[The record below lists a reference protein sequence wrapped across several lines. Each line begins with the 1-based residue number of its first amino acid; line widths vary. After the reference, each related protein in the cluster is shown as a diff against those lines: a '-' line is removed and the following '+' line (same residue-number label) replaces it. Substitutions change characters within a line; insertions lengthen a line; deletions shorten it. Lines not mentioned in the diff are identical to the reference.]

1 MKNKIYIQGGTVY
14 NADGAPIR
22 QPLITVNSGII
33 EQITEGGEPPEGADV
48 LRLDGDD
55 VILPGFIDIHIH
67 GSHGAD
73 VMDATP
79 EALAT
84 ISRSITNEGVTSFLA
99 TTITAPAA
107 SIEEALQQVASSEGT
122 DGARC
127 LGVHLEGPFINA
139 KQAGAQPV
147 GAILDPDAG
156 QFKHWQALSGNQIR
170 IATIAPER
178 PGGAEL
184 VQALA
189 DSGVIGSIGH
199 SDASSAD
206 VRAAEQDGLR
216 HATHLFNGMR
226 GLHHRE
232 AGVVGGVMLSDNL
245 KAELILDHVH
255 VSPDAARVAYQ
266 ALGANRLMLIT
277 DAMRGKGLGDGVF
290 DLGGQEVTI
299 EGKEAR
305 LKNGAL
311 AGSVLTMDEAV
322 RNARSTFNASW
333 HDIARMTS
341 YNQAE
346 SLGLTGT
353 KGTIQTGAD
362 ADLTVMSRT
371 GFIKHT
377 IIGGEKP

>member
-1 MKNKIYIQGGTVY
+1 MSNSIHIQGGTVY

-22 QPLITVNSGII
+22 QPLITVTDGVI
-33 EQITEGGEPPEGADV
+33 ERITEGGEAPEGADV
-48 LRLDGDD
+48 LRLDEDD

-79 EALAT
+79 EALST
-84 ISRSITNEGVTSFLA
+84 ISRSITNEGVTAFLA
-99 TTITAPAA
+99 TTITAPGA
-107 SIEEALQQVASSEGT
+107 SIEAALRNLATLDGT
-122 DGARC
+122 DGAQC

-139 KQAGAQPV
+139 LQAGAQPV
-147 GAILDPDAG
+147 DAIIDPDA
-156 QFKHWQALSGNQIR
+156 QTFATWQALSGNRIR

-178 PGGAEL
+178 PGGTEL
-184 VQALA
+184 LQALT
-189 DSGVIGSIGH
+189 DTGVIGSIGH
-199 SDASSAD
+199 SDATSGD
-206 VRAAEQDGLR
+206 VKAAETDGLR

-232 AGVVGGVMLSDNL
+232 AGVVGGVMLSDAL

-255 VSPDAARVAYQ
+255 VSPDAARVAYR
-266 ALGANRLMLIT
+266 ALGAERLMLIT
-277 DAMRGKGLGDGVF
+277 DAMRGKGLGNGVF

-299 EGKEAR
+299 QGKEAR
-305 LKNGAL
+305 LKNGSL

-322 RNARSTFNASW
+322 RNARDTFDASW

-341 YNQAE
+341 FNQAE
-346 SLGLTGT
+346 SLGLAGT
-353 KGTIQTGAD
+353 KGTVQTGAD

-377 IIGGEKP
+377 IIGGEQP